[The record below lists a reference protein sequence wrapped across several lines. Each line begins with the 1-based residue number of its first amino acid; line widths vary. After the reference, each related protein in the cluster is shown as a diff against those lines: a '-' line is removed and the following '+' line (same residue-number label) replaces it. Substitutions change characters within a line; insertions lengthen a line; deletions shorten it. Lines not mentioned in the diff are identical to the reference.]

1 MAHECLLHIQ
11 FPIPLCYGSVMN
23 EAMTKTLPKN
33 PADPDGENVPRI
45 GRSMTRM
52 RLMTGRRLIGRLAIQ
67 SAAPGLE
74 LSHLDVLDAV
84 RRAQPAGEVTVGMI
98 AEMLRIDPSRASRVV
113 ADMVGRNVLRR
124 EASQADARR
133 IVVVITPAGQDLL
146 AEIVAQKLAIISEIV
161 SDWPEED
168 VDRFAAL
175 FERFIGGYEAVFLS
189 RDKDTP
195 G

>member
-1 MAHECLLHIQ
+1 MSDVL
-11 FPIPLCYGSVMN
+11 
-23 EAMTKTLPKN
+23 TKTLSVE
-33 PADPDGENVPRI
+33 PAEPDREIVPRI
-45 GRSMTRM
+45 GRSMARM

-84 RRAQPAGEVTVGMI
+84 RRAQPASEVTVGMI

-133 IVVVITPAGQDLL
+133 IVVVMTEVGQDLL
-146 AEIVAQKLAIISEIV
+146 AEIVAQKLAIISGIV
-161 SDWPEED
+161 SDWPQED
-168 VDRFAAL
+168 VERFAAL

>member
-1 MAHECLLHIQ
+1 MSDVL
-11 FPIPLCYGSVMN
+11 
-23 EAMTKTLPKN
+23 TKTLSAE
-33 PADPDGENVPRI
+33 PAEPDRENVPRI
-45 GRSMTRM
+45 GRSMARM

-67 SAAPGLE
+67 NAAPGLE

-84 RRAQPAGEVTVGMI
+84 RRAQPAGEVTVGLI

-133 IVVVITPAGQDLL
+133 IVVVMTEVGQDLL

-161 SDWPEED
+161 SDWPQED
-168 VDRFAAL
+168 VERFAAL

>member
-1 MAHECLLHIQ
+1 MSDVL
-11 FPIPLCYGSVMN
+11 
-23 EAMTKTLPKN
+23 TKTLSAE
-33 PADPDGENVPRI
+33 PAEPDRENVPRI
-45 GRSMTRM
+45 GRSMARM

-84 RRAQPAGEVTVGMI
+84 RRAQSAGEVTVGLI

-133 IVVVITPAGQDLL
+133 IVVVMTEVGQDLL

-161 SDWPEED
+161 SDWPQED
-168 VDRFAAL
+168 V
-175 FERFIGGYEAVFLS
+175 ERFIGGYEAVFLS

>member
-1 MAHECLLHIQ
+1 MSDVL
-11 FPIPLCYGSVMN
+11 
-23 EAMTKTLPKN
+23 TKTLSAE
-33 PADPDGENVPRI
+33 PAEPDRENVPRI
-45 GRSMTRM
+45 GRSMARM

-84 RRAQPAGEVTVGMI
+84 RRAQPAGEVTVGLI

-113 ADMVGRNVLRR
+113 ADMVGRTVLRR

-133 IVVVITPAGQDLL
+133 IVVVMTEVGQDLL

-161 SDWPEED
+161 SDWPQED
-168 VDRFAAL
+168 VERFAAL

>member
-1 MAHECLLHIQ
+1 MSDVLTK
-11 FPIPLCYGSVMN
+11 PLSV
-23 EAMTKTLPKN
+23 E
-33 PADPDGENVPRI
+33 PAEPGRENVSRI
-45 GRSMTRM
+45 GRSMARM

-133 IVVVITPAGQDLL
+133 IVVVMTEVGQDLL
-146 AEIVAQKLAIISEIV
+146 AEIVAQKLAIISGIV
-161 SDWPEED
+161 SDWPQED
-168 VDRFAAL
+168 VERFAAL

>member
-1 MAHECLLHIQ
+1 MSDVL
-11 FPIPLCYGSVMN
+11 
-23 EAMTKTLPKN
+23 TKTLSAE
-33 PADPDGENVPRI
+33 PAEPDRENVPRI
-45 GRSMTRM
+45 GRSMARM
-52 RLMTGRRLIGRLAIQ
+52 RLMTGRRLIGRLVIQ

-84 RRAQPAGEVTVGMI
+84 RRAQPAGEVTVGLI

-133 IVVVITPAGQDLL
+133 IVVVMTEVGQDLL

-161 SDWPEED
+161 SDWPQED
-168 VDRFAAL
+168 VERFAAL

>member
-1 MAHECLLHIQ
+1 MSDVL
-11 FPIPLCYGSVMN
+11 
-23 EAMTKTLPKN
+23 TKTPSAE
-33 PADPDGENVPRI
+33 PAEPDRENVPRI
-45 GRSMTRM
+45 GRSMARM

-133 IVVVITPAGQDLL
+133 IVVVMTEVGQDLL

-161 SDWPEED
+161 SDWPRED
-168 VDRFAAL
+168 VERFAVL

>member
-1 MAHECLLHIQ
+1 MSDVL
-11 FPIPLCYGSVMN
+11 
-23 EAMTKTLPKN
+23 TKTLSVE
-33 PADPDGENVPRI
+33 PAEPDREIVPRI
-45 GRSMTRM
+45 GRSMARM

-133 IVVVITPAGQDLL
+133 IVVVMTEVGQDLL
-146 AEIVAQKLAIISEIV
+146 AEIVAQKLAIISGIV
-161 SDWPEED
+161 SDWPQED
-168 VDRFAAL
+168 VERFAAL

>member
-1 MAHECLLHIQ
+1 
-11 FPIPLCYGSVMN
+11 MN
-23 EAMTKTLPKN
+23 DVMTKIVS
-33 PADPDGENVPRI
+33 ADPAETDDENVPRI
-45 GRSMTRM
+45 GRSMGRM

-133 IVVVITPAGQDLL
+133 IVVVMTEIGQNLL

-161 SDWPEED
+161 SDWPQED
-168 VDRFAAL
+168 VERFAAL

>member
-1 MAHECLLHIQ
+1 MSDVL
-11 FPIPLCYGSVMN
+11 
-23 EAMTKTLPKN
+23 TKTLSAE
-33 PADPDGENVPRI
+33 PAEPDRENVPRI
-45 GRSMTRM
+45 GRSMARM
-52 RLMTGRRLIGRLAIQ
+52 RLMTGRRLIGRLALQ

-133 IVVVITPAGQDLL
+133 IVVVMTEVGQDLL

-161 SDWPEED
+161 SDWPQED
-168 VDRFAAL
+168 VERFAAL

>member
-1 MAHECLLHIQ
+1 MSDVL
-11 FPIPLCYGSVMN
+11 
-23 EAMTKTLPKN
+23 TKTLSAE
-33 PADPDGENVPRI
+33 PAKPDRENVPRI
-45 GRSMTRM
+45 GRSMARM

-84 RRAQPAGEVTVGMI
+84 RRAQPAGEVTVGLI

-133 IVVVITPAGQDLL
+133 IVVVMTEVGQDLL

-161 SDWPEED
+161 SDWPQED
-168 VDRFAAL
+168 VERFAAL

>member
-1 MAHECLLHIQ
+1 MSDVL
-11 FPIPLCYGSVMN
+11 
-23 EAMTKTLPKN
+23 TKTLSAE
-33 PADPDGENVPRI
+33 PAEPDRENVPRI
-45 GRSMTRM
+45 GRSMARM

-84 RRAQPAGEVTVGMI
+84 RRAQPAGEVTVGLI
-98 AEMLRIDPSRASRVV
+98 TEMLRIDPSRASRVV

-133 IVVVITPAGQDLL
+133 IVVVMTEVGQDLL

-161 SDWPEED
+161 SDWPQED
-168 VDRFAAL
+168 VERFAAL

>member
-1 MAHECLLHIQ
+1 MSDVL
-11 FPIPLCYGSVMN
+11 
-23 EAMTKTLPKN
+23 TKTLSAE
-33 PADPDGENVPRI
+33 PAEPDRENVPRI
-45 GRSMTRM
+45 GRSMARM

-84 RRAQPAGEVTVGMI
+84 RRAQPAGEVTVGLI

-133 IVVVITPAGQDLL
+133 IVVVMTEVGQDLL

-161 SDWPEED
+161 SDWPQED
-168 VDRFAAL
+168 VERFAAL

>member
-1 MAHECLLHIQ
+1 MSDVL
-11 FPIPLCYGSVMN
+11 
-23 EAMTKTLPKN
+23 TKTLSVE
-33 PADPDGENVPRI
+33 PAEPDRENVPRI
-45 GRSMTRM
+45 GRSMARM
-52 RLMTGRRLIGRLAIQ
+52 RLMTGRRLIGRLALQ

-133 IVVVITPAGQDLL
+133 IVVVMTEVGQDLL

-161 SDWPEED
+161 SDWPQED
-168 VDRFAAL
+168 VERFAAL

>member
-1 MAHECLLHIQ
+1 
-11 FPIPLCYGSVMN
+11 MN
-23 EAMTKTLPKN
+23 ETLTKTKTAKLAN
-33 PADPDGENVPRI
+33 VGTASVPRI
-45 GRSMTRM
+45 GQSMTRM

-67 SAAPGLE
+67 SVAPGLE

-84 RRAQPAGEVTVGMI
+84 QRAQPGSEVTVGTI

-133 IVVVITPAGQDLL
+133 IVVVMTPLGQNLL
-146 AEIVAQKLAIISEIV
+146 AEIRAQKLAFVYEV
-161 SDWPEED
+161 VRDWPQEEID
-168 VDRFAAL
+168 SFAAL
-175 FERFIGGYEAVFLS
+175 FERFIDGYEAIFLS
-189 RDKDTP
+189 RDEDTP

>member
-1 MAHECLLHIQ
+1 
-11 FPIPLCYGSVMN
+11 MN
-23 EAMTKTLPKN
+23 ETLTSIPSN
-33 PADPDGENVPRI
+33 SPAEPDDDNVPLI
-45 GRSMTRM
+45 GRSMARM

-84 RRAQPAGEVTVGMI
+84 RRAQPAGEVTVGLI

-133 IVVVITPAGQDLL
+133 IVVVMTAAGEALL
-146 AEIVAQKLAIISEIV
+146 AEIRAQKFAIISQIV

-168 VDRFAAL
+168 VERFATLFDRFI
-175 FERFIGGYEAVFLS
+175 EGYEAIFLS

>member
-1 MAHECLLHIQ
+1 MSDVL
-11 FPIPLCYGSVMN
+11 
-23 EAMTKTLPKN
+23 TKTPSAE
-33 PADPDGENVPRI
+33 PAEPDRENVPRI
-45 GRSMTRM
+45 GRSMARM

-98 AEMLRIDPSRASRVV
+98 AEMLRIDPSRASRVL

-133 IVVVITPAGQDLL
+133 IVVVMTEVGQDLL

-161 SDWPEED
+161 SDWPQED
-168 VDRFAAL
+168 VERFAVL

>member
-1 MAHECLLHIQ
+1 
-11 FPIPLCYGSVMN
+11 MN
-23 EAMTKTLPKN
+23 ETLTKTRKAEL
-33 PADPDGENVPRI
+33 ADAGTESVPRI
-45 GRSMTRM
+45 GQSMTRM
-52 RLMTGRRLIGRLAIQ
+52 RLMTGRRLIGRLALQ
-67 SAAPGLE
+67 SVAPGLE

-84 RRAQPAGEVTVGMI
+84 RRAQSSGEVTVGMI

-133 IVVVITPAGQDLL
+133 IVVVMTPLGQNLL
-146 AEIVAQKLAIISEIV
+146 AEIRAQKLAFVSEV
-161 SDWPEED
+161 VQNWPQEEID
-168 VDRFAAL
+168 AFAAL
-175 FERFIGGYEAVFLS
+175 FEKFIDGYEAIFLS

>member
-1 MAHECLLHIQ
+1 
-11 FPIPLCYGSVMN
+11 MN
-23 EAMTKTLPKN
+23 ETLTKTKMAELAE
-33 PADPDGENVPRI
+33 ADTESVPRI
-45 GRSMTRM
+45 GQSMTRI

-67 SAAPGLE
+67 SVAPGLE

-84 RRAQPAGEVTVGMI
+84 LRAQPGGEVTVGTI

-133 IVVVITPAGQDLL
+133 IVVVMTPLGQNLL
-146 AEIVAQKLAIISEIV
+146 AEIRAQKLAFVYEVVQGWPQEEID
-161 SDWPEED
+161 S
-168 VDRFAAL
+168 FAGL
-175 FERFIGGYEAVFLS
+175 FEKFIDGYEAIFLS

>member
-1 MAHECLLHIQ
+1 MSDVL
-11 FPIPLCYGSVMN
+11 
-23 EAMTKTLPKN
+23 TKTPSAE
-33 PADPDGENVPRI
+33 PAEPDRENVPRI
-45 GRSMTRM
+45 GRSMARM

-113 ADMVGRNVLRR
+113 ADMVGRSVLRR

-133 IVVVITPAGQDLL
+133 IVVVMTEVGQDLL

-161 SDWPEED
+161 SDWPQED
-168 VDRFAAL
+168 VERFAAL

>member
-1 MAHECLLHIQ
+1 
-11 FPIPLCYGSVMN
+11 MN
-23 EAMTKTLPKN
+23 DVMTKIISTGLVE
-33 PADPDGENVPRI
+33 PDDENVPRI
-45 GRSMTRM
+45 GRSMARM

-67 SAAPGLE
+67 SVAPGLE

-133 IVVVITPAGQDLL
+133 IVVVMTEVGQGLL

-161 SDWPEED
+161 SDWPQED
-168 VDRFAAL
+168 VERFATL
-175 FERFIGGYEAVFLS
+175 FDRFIGGYEAVFLS

>member
-1 MAHECLLHIQ
+1 MSDVL
-11 FPIPLCYGSVMN
+11 
-23 EAMTKTLPKN
+23 TKTISAQSATLN
-33 PADPDGENVPRI
+33 EENVPRI
-45 GRSMTRM
+45 GRSMARM

-133 IVVVITPAGQDLL
+133 IVVVMTEVGQALL

-161 SDWPEED
+161 ADWPQED
-168 VDRFAAL
+168 IDRFAIL

>member
-1 MAHECLLHIQ
+1 MSEIL
-11 FPIPLCYGSVMN
+11 
-23 EAMTKTLPKN
+23 TKTLSAE
-33 PADPDGENVPRI
+33 PAEPDRENVPRI
-45 GRSMTRM
+45 GRSMARM

-84 RRAQPAGEVTVGMI
+84 RRAQSAGEVTVGLI

-133 IVVVITPAGQDLL
+133 IVVVMTEVGQDLL

-161 SDWPEED
+161 SDWPQED
-168 VDRFAAL
+168 VERFAAL

>member
-1 MAHECLLHIQ
+1 
-11 FPIPLCYGSVMN
+11 
-23 EAMTKTLPKN
+23 
-33 PADPDGENVPRI
+33 
-45 GRSMTRM
+45 
-52 RLMTGRRLIGRLAIQ
+52 
-67 SAAPGLE
+67 
-74 LSHLDVLDAV
+74 
-84 RRAQPAGEVTVGMI
+84 MI

-133 IVVVITPAGQDLL
+133 IVVVMTEVGQDLL

-161 SDWPEED
+161 SDWPQDD
-168 VDRFAAL
+168 VERFAAL

>member
-1 MAHECLLHIQ
+1 MSDVL
-11 FPIPLCYGSVMN
+11 
-23 EAMTKTLPKN
+23 TKTLSVE
-33 PADPDGENVPRI
+33 PAETGRENVSRI
-45 GRSMTRM
+45 GRSMARM

-133 IVVVITPAGQDLL
+133 IVVVMTEVGQDLL
-146 AEIVAQKLAIISEIV
+146 AEIVAQKLAIISGIV
-161 SDWPEED
+161 SDWPQED
-168 VDRFAAL
+168 VERFAAL